1 MARNILFDI
10 IAPFYDLAAKPREAD
25 GRLEYLKLPTE
36 GLMFE
41 AGGGTGRI
49 ALGFVPYIDVVVL
62 GDLSFNMLQRAKLK
76 PALRVLQHRVE
87 SLPFKEQTF
96 DRILV
101 VDAFHHFNDQEKA
114 ISELLRVLKH
124 GGRLV
129 IEEPNIESFAVK
141 LIAIGERLLQMDSH
155 ILPAEKIQAI
165 CSRWNFPITVHKEKH
180 TVLIMV
186 DKEQSQHHV

>member
-1 MARNILFDI
+1 MARNFLFDF

-25 GRLEYLKLPTE
+25 GRLEFLRLPSH
-36 GLMFE
+36 GRMFE

-49 ALGFVPYIDVVVL
+49 ALGFVSFIDVVVL
-62 GDLSFNMLQRAKLK
+62 GDLSFNMLRRAKLK
-76 PALRVLQHRVE
+76 PALHVLQHRVE
-87 SLPFKEQTF
+87 ALPFKEQTF

-101 VDAFHHFNDQEKA
+101 VDAFHHFNDQERA
-114 ISELLRVLKH
+114 IAELLRVLKN

-141 LIAIGERLLQMDSH
+141 LIAIGERMLQMDSN
-155 ILPAEKIQAI
+155 ILPVEKIQEM
-165 CSRWNFPITVHKEKH
+165 CSRWNYPVSVHVEKH

-186 DKEQSQHHV
+186 DKEQPQQHV